1 MNKLRGL
8 SLGGGVFL
16 VIASVWATLRYGVRS
31 PFVRAV
37 LLALVVVILPSVLAR
52 AKLWTRRGWRGLGRI
67 RADSPLRDAT
77 FVSES
82 PVEDPD
88 AELEAIADSVR
99 AADGFDGVRHE
110 QFDTGDGLVVT
121 HAGFHSSF
129 VRLTRGG
136 RLAVSG
142 ASKRTRR
149 LVDLIESTRPL
160 SLSDRANNPL
170 RQHDPVR
177 GAPRVFLAVF
187 LVGVLLFGVGA
198 IANGAY
204 PAEAYTTGEKTVL
217 VSIDAQADFDPETS
231 PTDAT
236 LSKADFLV
244 GALEEEAVEV
254 QWETNSTERLTEHA
268 RQSLRMS
275 ADVRGLLADARSGS
289 LTDDQAVRADRIEA
303 DLHAAEAATAEAL
316 TRRVEADGLVGEK
329 EDLLSL
335 RDDLRSAADRPV

>member
-8 SLGGGVFL
+8 SLGGGGFL
-16 VIASVWATLRYGVRS
+16 VIASVWATLRYGGWT
-31 PFVRAV
+31 PFARAV
-37 LLALVVVILPSVLAR
+37 LLALVVVVVPSVLAR
-52 AKLWTRRGWRGLGRI
+52 AKLWARRGWRGLDRV

-82 PVEDPD
+82 LLEDPG

-99 AADGFDGVRHE
+99 AADGFDAVRHE

-142 ASKRTRR
+142 ASRRTRR
-149 LVDLIESTRPL
+149 LVDVIESTRPL

-170 RQHDPVR
+170 RRPDPVR
-177 GAPRVFLAVF
+177 GAPRVFLSVF
-187 LVGVLLFGVGA
+187 LIGMLLFGVGT

-204 PAEAYTTGEKTVL
+204 PSEAYTAGEKTIL
-217 VSIDAQADFDPETS
+217 VSIDAQADIDPGTTA
-231 PTDAT
+231 TDAT
-236 LSKADFLV
+236 LSKADFLI

-254 QWETNSTERLTEHA
+254 QWESNSTAFILEHG

-275 ADVRGLLADARSGS
+275 DDIRGLLAEARDGS
-289 LTDDQAVRADRIEA
+289 LTDEQAARADRIER
-303 DLHAAEAATAEAL
+303 DLHAAEVATAEAL
-316 TRRVEADGLVGEK
+316 TERLEDGGLEGDTSEIRVTRNALQD
-329 EDLLSL
+329 
-335 RDDLRSAADRPV
+335 AAGRAV